1 MGGRWLFVSHD
12 ALEIPEGVEE
22 EEPLTELFALSRRGG
37 ESVNRSERRHA
48 RCVRFA
54 FEPMIL
60 HIATASLA
68 HAAPILS
75 AAISAG
81 FRESGV
87 QSLKNLTDPNALP
100 MVAVR
105 SAGLGF
111 ESTIGV
117 VREGAPA
124 SDGLTNGEPGKEQQ
138 EEVVMA
144 LVDEQYLEMLVEIA
158 NERFVA
164 NTERIR
170 RFEKLLFKAS
180 NRKDDEWEEKDA
192 RQDRKRKEG
201 LRRKEELETNMKC
214 RDRSLQMVDEDQ
226 NGMLGDLEGI
236 T

>member
-1 MGGRWLFVSHD
+1 
-12 ALEIPEGVEE
+12 
-22 EEPLTELFALSRRGG
+22 
-37 ESVNRSERRHA
+37 
-48 RCVRFA
+48 
-54 FEPMIL
+54 MIL

-105 SAGLGF
+105 SAGLAF
-111 ESTIGV
+111 ESIIGV
-117 VREGAPA
+117 VREAAPA
-124 SDGLTNGEPGKEQQ
+124 SDGSANGAPEKERQD
-138 EEVVMA
+138 EVVIA

-170 RFEKLLFKAS
+170 RFEQLLFKAS
-180 NRKDDEWEEKDA
+180 NHREDEWEEKQV
-192 RQDRKRKEG
+192 RQDRKRREG
-201 LRRKEELETNMKC
+201 LHRKKELEIKMKC
-214 RDRSLQMVDEDQ
+214 RNSSLQLVDEDP
-226 NGMLGDLEGI
+226 NIMLKDLEGV